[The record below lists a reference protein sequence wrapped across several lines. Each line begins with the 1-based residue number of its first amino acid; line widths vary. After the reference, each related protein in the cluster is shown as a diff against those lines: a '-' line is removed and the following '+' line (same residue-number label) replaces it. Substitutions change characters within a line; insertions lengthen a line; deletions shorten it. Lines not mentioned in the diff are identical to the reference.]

1 MDAARTVRI
10 GGACAGYGDGTM
22 ATPQLIRDGA
32 IDYVI
37 LDYLSEV
44 FMPTAA
50 RTRQQDP
57 NAGYVMYFPDELYS
71 MVARDLVEK
80 KVKLVTN
87 VGAVN
92 PRACAAAMPRTSR
105 HAVSSNCPHPASC
118 TP

>member
-1 MDAARTVRI
+1 MNEKRTVRI

-22 ATPQLIRDGA
+22 ATPQLVRDGA

-57 NAGYVMYFPDELYS
+57 NAGYVMYFS
-71 MVARDLVEK
+71 
-80 KVKLVTN
+80 
-87 VGAVN
+87 
-92 PRACAAAMPRTSR
+92 AMLLGLKFE
-105 HAVSSNCPHPASC
+105 HSNQTAPA
-118 TP
+118 